1 MKECNK
7 IGICAL
13 SLQRENRFGMS
24 NYITDIHIE
33 DLRHLHGIEIPLSK
47 NERRHLLITGK
58 NGSGKTTLLD
68 GIANYLDTIVNVSSS
83 ETLSQLEKGI
93 KADESNLKFAMEH
106 GDSEG
111 AASAKE
117 RIAFYKKRKEELY
130 SKVRLDFVDEAGFK
144 EGVKSGDVIIAYYRD
159 DRNPQFIEP
168 KSPEL
173 PDYKIETKLIRKARD
188 NQFLKLLVHYKVQ
201 GAMEGLEGN
210 GDKAGSISEWFDKFT
225 KILRKLFCDEKL
237 ELSFNPRDYTF
248 TMRDADGKSFKF
260 TQLPAGYRA
269 ALDIISDLILKMQS
283 KGQVNMALDQE
294 GVVLID
300 EVETHLHLAMQKEI
314 MPILTTVFPKIQFI
328 VSTHSPFVLSSIE
341 NADAVDLEKPK
352 NMISDLTSYSY
363 EALAEGYFGITSES
377 SDIQDRLNELE
388 GYVKADHLKER
399 DAKRRDRL
407 IADFERVPE
416 ALAPTVVGRFKE
428 IMVLYHSKN
437 YTA

>member
-1 MKECNK
+1 MLFLHKK
-7 IGICAL
+7 KK
-13 SLQRENRFGMS
+13 QGMS
-24 NYITDIHIE
+24 NFITDIHVE
-33 DLRHLHGIEIPLSK
+33 NLRHLRGIEIALSK
-47 NERRHLLITGK
+47 DERRHLLITGK

-68 GIANYLDTIVNVSSS
+68 GIANYLDTIINVNPI
-83 ETLSQLEKGI
+83 ETLSHLENNI
-93 KADESNLKFAMEH
+93 KMDEANMENALKR
-106 GDSEG
+106 GNSEG
-111 AASAKE
+111 AVAAKE
-117 RIAFYKKRKEELY
+117 RIAYYQKRKEDLY
-130 SKVRLDFVDEAGFK
+130 GKVMLDFVDENGFK
-144 EGVKSGDVIIAYYRD
+144 EGVKSGDIIIAYYRD

-173 PDYKIETKLIRKARD
+173 PDYKVETKLLKKTGE

-201 GAMEGLEGN
+201 GAIEGLEGN
-210 GDKAGSISEWFDKFT
+210 GDKAKGISAWFDRFT
-225 KILRKLFCDEKL
+225 MILRKLFCDEKL

-248 TMRDADGKSFKF
+248 TMRDSDGKTFKF

-341 NADAVDLEKPK
+341 DADAVDLEKPK

-363 EALAEGYFGITSES
+363 EALAEGYFGIVSES

-388 GYVKADHLKER
+388 RYVKTDHLKDR

-428 IMVLYHSKN
+428 IMVLFHSKN
-437 YTA
+437 YTS

>member
-1 MKECNK
+1 M
-7 IGICAL
+7 
-13 SLQRENRFGMS
+13 SRF
-24 NYITDIHIE
+24 ITNIHIE
-33 DLRHLHGIEIPLSK
+33 NLRYLHGIEIALSK
-47 NERRHLLITGK
+47 SERRHLLITGK

-68 GIANYLDTIVNVSSS
+68 GVASYLDTIVNINST
-83 ETLSQLEKGI
+83 ETLSHLEKMI
-93 KADESNLKFAMEH
+93 KTDEANLKNAITS
-106 GDSEG
+106 GNSED
-111 AASAKE
+111 AAAAKE
-117 RIAFYKKRKEELY
+117 RITYYKKRKEELY
-130 SKVRLDFVDEAGFK
+130 GKVRLDFVDENGFK
-144 EGVKSGDVIIAYYRD
+144 EGVRSGDVIIAYYRD
-159 DRNPQFIEP
+159 DRNPHFIEP

-173 PDYKIETKLIRKARD
+173 PDYKIETKMLKASKE

-210 GDKAGSISEWFDKFT
+210 GDKAGSISAWFDKFT
-225 KILRKLFCDEKL
+225 KVLRKLFCDEKL

-248 TMRDADGKSFKF
+248 TMRDAGGKTFKF

-341 NADAVDLEKPK
+341 NAEAVDLENPK

-388 GYVKADHLKER
+388 RYVKAKHLKER

-437 YTA
+437 FTA